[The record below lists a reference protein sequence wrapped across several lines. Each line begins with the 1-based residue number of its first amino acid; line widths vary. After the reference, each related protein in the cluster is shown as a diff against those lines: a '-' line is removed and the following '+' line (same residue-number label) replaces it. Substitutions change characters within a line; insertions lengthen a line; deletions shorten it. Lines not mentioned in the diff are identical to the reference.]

1 MFFHF
6 NGTRVYLCIFPSNGS
21 STRDTRHLQPKDRPI
36 QDHLIDIFSGDWIY
50 RDYEEIQKLHGEV
63 LGTILKAGK
72 PLFSQLTPSQQP
84 PRRGPASLVP
94 IEYSEGYWGDVLNPV
109 LDPAFEKELD
119 IYGPI
124 PWYTPEDIVVKNVL
138 TQSITTAIAAVRVDG
153 RDTLCKS
160 QSEPSR
166 LQDGPEAREIE
177 CLGKI
182 LKEYP
187 QQGSIRVPQLLGYIH
202 GKDAK
207 KILGF
212 LRQWVPGRNLREID
226 LSATVAETKQKW
238 ASQIRETVQLL
249 HRLGILIEV
258 GDGLEEGWVGM
269 ELMDTTDG
277 DEQGLD
283 RIEKFLSGN
292 DDVFFFS

>member
-1 MFFHF
+1 M
-6 NGTRVYLCIFPSNGS
+6 GDMTE
-21 STRDTRHLQPKDRPI
+21 
-36 QDHLIDIFSGDWIY
+36 QDLMDMA
-50 RDYEEIQKLHGEV
+50 V
-63 LGTILKAGK
+63 LKH
-72 PLFSQLTPSQQP
+72 
-84 PRRGPASLVP
+84 
-94 IEYSEGYWGDVLNPV
+94 
-109 LDPAFEKELD
+109 
-119 IYGPI
+119 
-124 PWYTPEDIVVKNVL
+124 YTPEDIVVKNVL
-138 TQSITTAIAAVRVDG
+138 TQSIKTAIAAVRVDG

-166 LQDGPEAREIE
+166 LQDGPEARELE

-249 HRLGILIEV
+249 HRLGIVWADPNPLHVII
-258 GDGLEEGWVGM
+258 
-269 ELMDTTDG
+269 
-277 DEQGLD
+277 DE
-283 RIEKFLSGN
+283 K
-292 DDVFFFS
+292 DDA